1 MEFLFTKRGEPPGGH
16 WAVSLWRHSPKC
28 EKYDPT
34 KMPQEKETKGPRTLY
49 TKVEYVDP
57 SAVRRPHR
65 KSAATARP
73 AGARSYSKTAR
84 GVIATAS
91 WLQLRHQNLLMGS
104 S

>member
-1 MEFLFTKRGEPPGGH
+1 
-16 WAVSLWRHSPKC
+16 
-28 EKYDPT
+28 
-34 KMPQEKETKGPRTLY
+34 MPQEKETKGPRTLY

-73 AGARSYSKTAR
+73 AGARSESKTAR

-91 WLQLRHQNLLMGS
+91 WLQLRHQNLLMES